1 MLREHVRTSSTSHL
15 GDQRKRSYRC
25 GVISRFMIV
34 EVKYVGA
41 DDIAW
46 RVGWRGESSAERGG
60 RGSQANVS

>member
-1 MLREHVRTSSTSHL
+1 MT
-15 GDQRKRSYRC
+15 
-25 GVISRFMIV
+25 V